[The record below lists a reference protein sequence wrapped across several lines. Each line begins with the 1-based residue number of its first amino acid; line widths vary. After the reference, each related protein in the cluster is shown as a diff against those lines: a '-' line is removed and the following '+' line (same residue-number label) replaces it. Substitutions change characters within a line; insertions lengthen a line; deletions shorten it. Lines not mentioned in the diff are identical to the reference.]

1 MSESNISSLQS
12 AANKEVSE
20 DDDVPLVSSDSLIF
34 RKLPSSGK
42 LDLLYK
48 SQQAFVQYVLIS
60 RIYS

>member
-42 LDLLYK
+42 LDLLYIF
-48 SQQAFVQYVLIS
+48 QQAFV
-60 RIYS
+60 